1 MRYLSLFSGIEAA
14 TVAWDQLGWE
24 PVAFA
29 QYDPEHN
36 YKSGPDFPSS
46 VLAHHYPH
54 IPNLGD
60 VTKITDAQIK
70 ALGRIDLCVFGSP
83 CQDVSVAGKRKGLRH
98 EDGSQTRSGLF
109 FDAVRLI
116 RLARDHCGLRF
127 ALLENV
133 PGLFSSNSGR
143 DFATVL
149 GEMVGADFDPP
160 KGKWQSAG
168 IAVGPDGAVEWS
180 ILDAQWFGV
189 AQRRRR
195 VFALADF
202 GDWASRPP
210 IFLSPKACLGILRRA
225 ERRGKTLPTA
235 LHQALQAAA
244 GE

>member
-168 IAVGPDGAVEWS
+168 IAVRPDGAVEWS
-180 ILDAQWFGV
+180 IPDAQWFGV
-189 AQRRRR
+189 AQAPSCVRSRR
-195 VFALADF
+195 FWILGESTADF
-202 GDWASRPP
+202 LEPESMLGNPP
-210 IFLSPKACLGILRRA
+210 SRRA
-225 ERRGKTLPTA
+225 RGKTLPTA